1 MCLFENSKILET
13 GIKMMQP
20 DMIRMINGY
29 KAYYTIDEMISQIYT
44 FEVKKEKLIL
54 DTTVPDASVDLLF
67 FEKTS
72 GEFGARIIGP
82 TKSRL
87 SSYVVFE
94 ENTSYIG
101 IRFKPC
107 YPIMISGIPVKESY
121 NHIIPITISD
131 NIYKRIKWYL
141 KMNTETDEILL
152 QIKSDLSKYIVVYD
166 DGKQRLID
174 GIIDYFICQKGQMNM
189 KILSEKTGY
198 SSYYLNKVFLAH
210 TNYTVGQF
218 YSLLRLHSILNQYE
232 YNKAISQNKINY
244 ACIANETGYCD
255 QAHLTREFK
264 KFMGITPKKYW
275 DKYNS
280 NL

>member
-20 DMIRMINGY
+20 DMIRTINGY

-210 TNYTVGQF
+210 TNNTVGQF

>member
-166 DGKQRLID
+166 DGKQRLIN

-210 TNYTVGQF
+210 TSYTVGQF
-218 YSLLRLHSILNQYE
+218 YSLLRLHSILDQYE

>member
-20 DMIRMINGY
+20 DMIRTINGY
-29 KAYYTIDEMISQIYT
+29 KAYYAIDDMISQIYT

-131 NIYKRIKWYL
+131 NIYRRIKWYL
-141 KMNTETDEILL
+141 KMSTETDEILL

-166 DGKQRLID
+166 DGKQRLIN

-218 YSLLRLHSILNQYE
+218 YSLLRLHSILDQYE

>member
-218 YSLLRLHSILNQYE
+218 YSLLRLHSILDQYE

>member
-1 MCLFENSKILET
+1 
-13 GIKMMQP
+13 
-20 DMIRMINGY
+20 
-29 KAYYTIDEMISQIYT
+29 
-44 FEVKKEKLIL
+44 
-54 DTTVPDASVDLLF
+54 
-67 FEKTS
+67 
-72 GEFGARIIGP
+72 
-82 TKSRL
+82 
-87 SSYVVFE
+87 
-94 ENTSYIG
+94 
-101 IRFKPC
+101 
-107 YPIMISGIPVKESY
+107 MISGIPVKESY

-141 KMNTETDEILL
+141 KMSTETDEILL
-152 QIKSDLSKYIVVYD
+152 QIKSALSKYIVVYD

-218 YSLLRLHSILNQYE
+218 YSLLRLHSILDQYE

-264 KFMGITPKKYW
+264 NFMGITPKKYW